1 MKRLLV
7 VLLFVVLVTAV
18 LDTIGLTSFNIKII
32 IDQIILNLAM
42 LIDMDNIQPIL
53 NNIDNFIIVVISLLS
68 LIIYPDVTI
77 IEGLLLLLILGLV
90 VDKFRSLNNDV
101 NLLEQRRLKMDN
113 NYQKQLNHIIK
124 RMHDISSDNTSS
136 SSNELSQKTIEEIK
150 NSIENLRSTYLRSKI
165 IRRDLYSQ
173 NYRAKD
179 IDSLIES
186 QSVKKKSTKGKTT
199 KKKVT
204 KKATKKVAKKV
215 STTKSTKDKVIS
227 SSEKE
232 SINELVNENQ
242 ISQIDLAR
250 TYLESGDKAKAEEII
265 IAVINTG
272 EETEKHEARLL
283 YMQLRK

>member
-7 VLLFVVLVTAV
+7 VLLFIVLVTAL

-53 NNIDNFIIVVISLLS
+53 NNIDNFIISAISLLS
-68 LIIYPDVTI
+68 LVTFPDITFV
-77 IEGLLLLLILGLV
+77 EGLLLLLILGLV
-90 VDKFRSLNNDV
+90 IDKFRSLNNDV

-113 NYQKQLNHIIK
+113 DYQKQLHHIIK
-124 RMHDISSDNTSS
+124 RIHDLSSNNTSN
-136 SSNELSQKTIEEIK
+136 SSNELSQKTIKEIK
-150 NSIENLRSTYLRSKI
+150 QSIENLRSTYLRSKI

-186 QSVKKKSTKGKTT
+186 QPVKKKSTKSKTT
-199 KKKVT
+199 KKKVV
-204 KKATKKVAKKV
+204 KKVAKKVAKKV
-215 STTKSTKDKVIS
+215 SKSKSTKDKVIS

-232 SINELVNENQ
+232 SIKELVNENQ

>member
-7 VLLFVVLVTAV
+7 LLLFVVLITAV

-113 NYQKQLNHIIK
+113 NYQKQLHHIIK
-124 RMHDISSDNTSS
+124 RMHDLSSNNTSN

-150 NSIENLRSTYLRSKI
+150 QSIENLRSTYLRSKI

-186 QSVKKKSTKGKTT
+186 QPVKKKSTKGKTT

-232 SINELVNENQ
+232 SIKELVNENQ

>member
-7 VLLFVVLVTAV
+7 VLLFVVLVTAL

-124 RMHDISSDNTSS
+124 RMHDISSDNTSN

-186 QSVKKKSTKGKTT
+186 QPVKKKSTKGKTT

-204 KKATKKVAKKV
+204 KKATKKVVKKV

>member
-7 VLLFVVLVTAV
+7 VLLFVVLVTAL

-124 RMHDISSDNTSS
+124 RMHDISSDNTSN

-150 NSIENLRSTYLRSKI
+150 QSIENLRSTYLRSKI

-186 QSVKKKSTKGKTT
+186 QPVKKKSTKGKTT

>member
-7 VLLFVVLVTAV
+7 VLLFVVLVTAL

-90 VDKFRSLNNDV
+90 IDKFRSLNNDV

-124 RMHDISSDNTSS
+124 RMHDISSDNTSN

-150 NSIENLRSTYLRSKI
+150 QSIENLRSTYLRSKI

-186 QSVKKKSTKGKTT
+186 QPVKKKSTKGKIT

-232 SINELVNENQ
+232 SIKELVNENQ

>member
-124 RMHDISSDNTSS
+124 RMHDISSDNTSN

-150 NSIENLRSTYLRSKI
+150 QSIENLRSTYLRSKI

-186 QSVKKKSTKGKTT
+186 QPVKKKSTKSKTT
-199 KKKVT
+199 KKKVV
-204 KKATKKVAKKV
+204 KKVAKKVAKKV
-215 STTKSTKDKVIS
+215 SKTKSTKDKVIS

-232 SINELVNENQ
+232 SIKELGNENQ

>member
-7 VLLFVVLVTAV
+7 VLLFIVLVTAL

-124 RMHDISSDNTSS
+124 RMHDISSDNTSN

-150 NSIENLRSTYLRSKI
+150 QSIENLRSTYLRSKI

-186 QSVKKKSTKGKTT
+186 QPVKKKSTKSKTT
-199 KKKVT
+199 KKKVV
-204 KKATKKVAKKV
+204 KKVAKKVAKKV
-215 STTKSTKDKVIS
+215 SKSKSTKDKVIS

-232 SINELVNENQ
+232 SIKELVNENQ

>member
-7 VLLFVVLVTAV
+7 VLLFVVLVTAL

-124 RMHDISSDNTSS
+124 RMHDISSDNTSN

-150 NSIENLRSTYLRSKI
+150 QSIENLRSTYLRSKI

-186 QSVKKKSTKGKTT
+186 QPVKKKSTKGKTT
-199 KKKVT
+199 KKKVA
-204 KKATKKVAKKV
+204 KKAAKKAAKKV
-215 STTKSTKDKVIS
+215 STTKSIKDKVIS
-227 SSEKE
+227 PSEKE

>member
-124 RMHDISSDNTSS
+124 RMH
-136 SSNELSQKTIEEIK
+136 EI
-150 NSIENLRSTYLRSKI
+150 
-165 IRRDLYSQ
+165 
-173 NYRAKD
+173 
-179 IDSLIES
+179 
-186 QSVKKKSTKGKTT
+186 
-199 KKKVT
+199 
-204 KKATKKVAKKV
+204 
-215 STTKSTKDKVIS
+215 
-227 SSEKE
+227 
-232 SINELVNENQ
+232 
-242 ISQIDLAR
+242 
-250 TYLESGDKAKAEEII
+250 
-265 IAVINTG
+265 
-272 EETEKHEARLL
+272 
-283 YMQLRK
+283 

>member
-1 MKRLLV
+1 
-7 VLLFVVLVTAV
+7 
-18 LDTIGLTSFNIKII
+18 
-32 IDQIILNLAM
+32 
-42 LIDMDNIQPIL
+42 
-53 NNIDNFIIVVISLLS
+53 
-68 LIIYPDVTI
+68 
-77 IEGLLLLLILGLV
+77 
-90 VDKFRSLNNDV
+90 
-101 NLLEQRRLKMDN
+101 
-113 NYQKQLNHIIK
+113 
-124 RMHDISSDNTSS
+124 MHDLQSNNTSN

-150 NSIENLRSTYLRSKI
+150 QSIENLRSTYLRSKI

-186 QSVKKKSTKGKTT
+186 QPVKKKSTKGKTT
-199 KKKVT
+199 KKKVA
-204 KKATKKVAKKV
+204 KKAAKKAAKKV
-215 STTKSTKDKVIS
+215 STTKSIKDKVIS

-232 SINELVNENQ
+232 SIKELVNENQ

>member
-113 NYQKQLNHIIK
+113 N
-124 RMHDISSDNTSS
+124 
-136 SSNELSQKTIEEIK
+136 
-150 NSIENLRSTYLRSKI
+150 
-165 IRRDLYSQ
+165 
-173 NYRAKD
+173 
-179 IDSLIES
+179 
-186 QSVKKKSTKGKTT
+186 
-199 KKKVT
+199 
-204 KKATKKVAKKV
+204 
-215 STTKSTKDKVIS
+215 
-227 SSEKE
+227 
-232 SINELVNENQ
+232 
-242 ISQIDLAR
+242 
-250 TYLESGDKAKAEEII
+250 
-265 IAVINTG
+265 
-272 EETEKHEARLL
+272 
-283 YMQLRK
+283 